1 MQYGGTQNWPQKS
14 QKKQTAW
21 SDLFHILPPSLALLK
36 GKRNAEV
43 SFASGHEFMGGPL
56 LLPSSRKE
64 PCFVVMPYSKEE
76 AENVMKA

>member
-21 SDLFHILPPSLALLK
+21 SDLFHIFPPFLALLK

-56 LLPSSRKE
+56 LPSSRKE

-76 AENVMKA
+76 AENVIKA